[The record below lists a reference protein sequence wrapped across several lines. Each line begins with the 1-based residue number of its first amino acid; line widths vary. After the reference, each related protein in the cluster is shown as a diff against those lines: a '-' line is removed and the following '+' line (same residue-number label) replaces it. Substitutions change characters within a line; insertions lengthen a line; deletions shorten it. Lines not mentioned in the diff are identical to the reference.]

1 MNDQPQ
7 DLAADTASVVPPPR
21 RYMRPRSLPLRVALM
36 FSTAMT
42 GAYGLNVTLFL
53 VLQAVV
59 GERWIIISLFNTFA
73 HLLIL
78 PALILFPLCLL
89 LRRWRLAVLVLPP
102 FWLFVVSY
110 GGLFLPRAA
119 ANPGAGQLS
128 LLTYNLLAAQK
139 NSQPMATI
147 IRAANADVV
156 AVQELSLEAA
166 DYLKTQLSDLYPYQA
181 LHPQAYYAGQG
192 IFSKYPLLD
201 ETYWQMTQGFQRVV
215 FETQGQR
222 IVLYNAHTAFPF
234 MSIRAFGVQRDEE
247 IRVLL
252 ARAEQETDAVILA
265 GDFNLTDQAE
275 TYRQITA
282 RFADAHQEIGWG
294 MGFTFPDYTETDSHL
309 SWLPPLSRLDYVFHD
324 AAFQAVEARVWP
336 TSGGS
341 DHRPVLVRLVLK
353 SR

>member
-1 MNDQPQ
+1 
-7 DLAADTASVVPPPR
+7 
-21 RYMRPRSLPLRVALM
+21 
-36 FSTAMT
+36 
-42 GAYGLNVTLFL
+42 
-53 VLQAVV
+53 
-59 GERWIIISLFNTFA
+59 
-73 HLLIL
+73 
-78 PALILFPLCLL
+78 
-89 LRRWRLAVLVLPP
+89 
-102 FWLFVVSY
+102 
-110 GGLFLPRAA
+110 
-119 ANPGAGQLS
+119 
-128 LLTYNLLAAQK
+128 
-139 NSQPMATI
+139 
-147 IRAANADVV
+147 
-156 AVQELSLEAA
+156 
-166 DYLKTQLSDLYPYQA
+166 
-181 LHPQAYYAGQG
+181 
-192 IFSKYPLLD
+192 
-201 ETYWQMTQGFQRVV
+201 MTQGFQRVV